1 MTCDC
6 DYSRCNNG
14 WGCPVRST
22 LITANSDATSA
33 ETESEYDD
41 FSPMSPEGCM
51 TIAALVF
58 GVVCAI
64 ALICVAAIIYG

>member
-1 MTCDC
+1 MSCC
-6 DYSRCNNG
+6 DYGKCNNG

-22 LITANSDATSA
+22 LITTNSDHTLNDDLA
-33 ETESEYDD
+33 EYDD
-41 FSPMSPEGCM
+41 IAPVGPESM
-51 TIAALVF
+51 QTAALVF